1 MASQVDTRIK
11 AGRFTKW
18 ALGFVAMI
26 LVTIALAG
34 LDAPVQDAIRRSISD
49 DAHRIIKPLSNYGV
63 YPFYLAFALLL
74 VYSLVKPNKR
84 IRHIVLLYI
93 QVQLLVS
100 FAVVRVLK
108 IVIGRARPPN
118 GDEFHFFSLR
128 GRYNS
133 FPSGHATDAMVSGL
147 FLFYLLKGS
156 IYRFVPLLYALLVAG
171 SRVVIGV
178 HYVTDVVFGTMLG
191 AWGAYFFLSRQP
203 ELGNDDWRMAI
214 DD

>member
-1 MASQVDTRIK
+1 MAPHFDTRVN
-11 AGRFTKW
+11 ASHFTKW
-18 ALGFVAMI
+18 ALGFVAMT

-34 LDAPVQDAIRRSISD
+34 LDAPVQDAIRRSLSD
-49 DAHRIIKPLSNYGV
+49 HTHRIIKPLSDYGV

-74 VYSLVKPNKR
+74 VYSLVKPNKKM
-84 IRHIVLLYI
+84 RHIALLYI
-93 QVQLLVS
+93 QAQLLVS

-108 IVIGRARPPN
+108 IVIGRGRPPN
-118 GDEFHFFSLR
+118 GDEFHFFSFR

-133 FPSGHATDAMVSGL
+133 FPSGHATDAMVSGI

-156 IYRFVPLLYALLVAG
+156 IYRFVPLIYALLVAG
-171 SRVVIGV
+171 SRVVIGA

-203 ELGNDDWRMAI
+203 ELGMTSGD
-214 DD
+214 

>member
-1 MASQVDTRIK
+1 MALHFDDRVKT
-11 AGRFTKW
+11 GRLRKW
-18 ALGFVAMI
+18 ALGLVALI
-26 LVTIALAG
+26 VATIALAG
-34 LDAPVQDAIRRSISD
+34 LDAPVQDAIRRSISE
-49 DAHRIIKPLSNYGV
+49 DAHRIIKPLSHFGV

-74 VYSLVKPNKR
+74 VYSLVSPNKK

-108 IVIGRARPPN
+108 IVIGRGRPPN

-133 FPSGHATDAMVSGL
+133 FPSGHAADAMVSGV
-147 FLFYLLKGS
+147 FLFYLLKDS
-156 IYRFVPLLYALLVAG
+156 VYRFVPLLYALLVAG

-178 HYVTDVVFGTMLG
+178 HYVTDVVFGSILG

-203 ELGNDDWRMAI
+203 ELKNESNED
-214 DD
+214 

>member
-1 MASQVDTRIK
+1 MASHFGTRVNT
-11 AGRFTKW
+11 GHFTKW
-18 ALGFVAMI
+18 ALGFVAVI

-34 LDAPVQDAIRRSISD
+34 MDAPVQDVIRRSISD
-49 DAHRIIKPLSNYGV
+49 DAHRIIKPLSDYGV
-63 YPFYLAFALLL
+63 YPFYLAFALLI
-74 VYSLVKPNKR
+74 VYSLVNPHKKTR
-84 IRHIVLLYI
+84 QFVLLYI
-93 QVQLLVS
+93 QTQLLVS
-100 FAVVRVLK
+100 FAAVRVLK

-133 FPSGHATDAMVSGL
+133 FPSGHATDAMVSGV
-147 FLFYLLKGS
+147 FLFYLLEGS
-156 IYRFVPLLYALLVAG
+156 IYRFVPLIYALLVAG
-171 SRVVIGV
+171 SRVVIGA

-203 ELGNDDWRMAI
+203 ELRNDDCRMAN

>member
-1 MASQVDTRIK
+1 MASQFDTKIK
-11 AGRFTKW
+11 TGRFTKW

-34 LDAPVQDAIRRSISD
+34 LDAPVQDAIRSSISN
-49 DAHRIIKPLSNYGV
+49 DAHRIIKPLSNYGIF
-63 YPFYLAFALLL
+63 PFYLAFALLL
-74 VYSLVKPNKR
+74 VYCLVKPDKK
-84 IRHIVLLYI
+84 IRHILFRYI
-93 QVQLLVS
+93 QAQLLVS

-108 IVIGRARPPN
+108 IVIGRARPPSS
-118 GDEFHFFSLR
+118 DEFHFFSLR

-133 FPSGHATDAMVSGL
+133 FPSGHATDAMVSGV

-171 SRVVIGV
+171 SRVIIGA
-178 HYVTDVVFGTMLG
+178 HHVTDVVFGTMLG

-203 ELGNDDWRMAI
+203 EMKSDSNED
-214 DD
+214 